1 MKKRKMMALVMA
13 FSMLLGQTAYA
24 QEYTVQTDQTEL
36 SESIETE
43 ADETVMEETA
53 ETETIETDVYEPEE
67 TEPMET
73 ETHVETETED
83 KETDSAIAQDEIPL
97 LQNGDMVS
105 QYFCTEDQNLIA
117 MFSAD
122 EDASAWKSTLKEK
135 IREGIQNLNSEIQT
149 DDLGIYYSTENMDEI
164 GNVLQETIN
173 EGYFY
178 IDNYFSVSYYTQSKL
193 IAHIY
198 INYKA
203 DYQDSS
209 GQPDEEL
216 IRKDEALVNVQIDRA
231 LKSVQN
237 ADSDLE
243 KALLLHDFVVRE
255 CDYDYQGAY
264 GGEDASLHPHMYDIY
279 GTFVLGSAVCSGY
292 ASAYSVLLQKCG
304 IESYVVT
311 SDAMNH
317 AWNLV
322 EIDGHWYHIDTTWDD
337 PVFTNGQTWRGLT
350 NTDTADEGFINHTYF
365 MCSDAE
371 IKALDHEG
379 WDEVETADQ
388 SGAYED
394 YLFKT
399 TPRSSF
405 AKIGAKWYMFN
416 LASGSLYASDSLLS
430 ADAVGLTAN
439 NSANYGWGYEDNF
452 YTNTENSVYKWNVQ
466 TGKNEMVWETS
477 DEQQKISEMS
487 IKNGYLICV
496 ILDPD
501 GTTVR
506 VETDIQDLNETYLQQ
521 GTCGSHLVWHLDAEG
536 VLTISGS
543 GEMQAFTYKAEVPWY
558 NCIEDVSAVV
568 IEDGVTTIG
577 DYAFY
582 GMTNLEEV
590 QIPKGVK
597 TIGAYA
603 FKNDTAL
610 EDVNLPSTLKKL
622 GESAFYGCTG
632 LSEVTIPEGMYTVW
646 GYTFKNCTKLS
657 KVTLPST
664 LIKLDEAA
672 FYGCTSLKNL
682 TIPDNVEII
691 GIYCFK
697 NCSNLSEVKLPKK
710 LKQIREAVFYGCNHL
725 TVAVI
730 PEKVESIGDYAFR
743 KCEGLKTLSLPESV
757 KTVGES
763 AFYGCSNLS
772 ELTIPEGIIKLGDYA
787 FKNCVAVKA
796 VSLPETMETIGES
809 TFYGCTG
816 LTVIIIPSN
825 VKKIGNYAF
834 SRCSGL
840 NEIDFT
846 GDAPAIDSYSLSKVT
861 ADAKYPAGN
870 TTWTAD
876 KRQNYGGQLIWTEK

>member
-1 MKKRKMMALVMA
+1 M
-13 FSMLLGQTAYA
+13 
-24 QEYTVQTDQTEL
+24 
-36 SESIETE
+36 
-43 ADETVMEETA
+43 
-53 ETETIETDVYEPEE
+53 YEPEE

-105 QYFCTEDQNLIA
+105 QYFGTEDQNLIA

-846 GDAPAIDSYSLSKVT
+846 GDAPAIDSYSFSKVT